1 MLRKNTA
8 ELYVEC
14 KSHLIM
20 SSQTESLFP
29 HSQLSSHHTGDTQRN
44 YVYLFTSVHLVTYN
58 LW

>member
-14 KSHLIM
+14 KSL

-29 HSQLSSHHTGDTQRN
+29 HSQLSSHHPGDTQRN

>member
-14 KSHLIM
+14 KSL